1 MNERLKNLKDELKIA
16 LDRDDS
22 EISIQSHRVAI
33 EELERVLDAY
43 EALSNHNRGLPEEV
57 EQLREELAILH
68 GRALR
73 IEAERDAVV
82 EMHKQIFKELMNGRN
97 SDQTPQNPS

>member
-1 MNERLKNLKDELKIA
+1 MNERLKNLKSELKIA
-16 LDRDDS
+16 LDRDDN

-43 EALSNHNRGLPEEV
+43 EALMNETHGLPQEL
-57 EQLREELAILH
+57 EQLREELAVLH
-68 GRALR
+68 MKAQR

-82 EMHKQIFKELMNGRN
+82 EMHKQIFQELINGRN
-97 SDQTPQNPS
+97 PNQTPQNPS

>member
-1 MNERLKNLKDELKIA
+1 MNERLKNLKAELKIA

-43 EALSNHNRGLPEEV
+43 EAISNESRGLPEEV
-57 EQLREELAILH
+57 MQLREELAILH
-68 GRALR
+68 LKAQR

-82 EMHKQIFKELMNGRN
+82 EMHKQIFQELINGRN
-97 SDQTPQNPS
+97 PNQTPQDPS